1 MSLAPAILSSSPSGA
16 SVTCS
21 GTNRAATPWPASEAQ
36 GRRERERVE
45 VRERGG
51 GRGEGGEMSEALPL
65 VDVRA
70 QCWEGR
76 VRI

>member
-1 MSLAPAILSSSPSGA
+1 M
-16 SVTCS
+16 TCS

-51 GRGEGGEMSEALPL
+51 GRGKGGEMSEAFTLNGL
-65 VDVRA
+65 
-70 QCWEGR
+70 
-76 VRI
+76 